1 MKVFLSYSR
10 RDDAIATEVRRRLE
24 ERGHEIWQDV
34 SSIAGGADWRASIEQ
49 GIRAAD
55 TFLLILSPQL
65 VRSPKYAREELDFAH
80 KHDKALLPVYAKP
93 VKQLP
98 DGFALTLSGIEYVEL
113 FPSFEQGMNELLE
126 VLGDAGTVATA
137 EQVPGLG
144 VWAKGRFGK
153 MKSGARRLRIEAQQR
168 ELGRKALR
176 VGSVVAAVAATGA
189 AAAVNAKAAER
200 KSADKRLTEAQ
211 QAAQQDYRNRVAG
224 LIANFSQEFSRAD
237 EAISP
242 ETYQEEFRP
251 RFWNFVGQL
260 EGTVPPT
267 TEFAGPHRDFVRSLR
282 ESLVN
287 LDDAFNQLRRDE
299 PERAT
304 RSYRRSLEQLFAALE
319 AYTSLLE

>member
-10 RDDAIATEVRRRLE
+10 RDSVIANEVRSRLDAH
-24 ERGHEIWQDV
+24 GHEIWQDV

-93 VKQLP
+93 VKELP

-113 FPSFEQGMNELLE
+113 FPSFEQGMNELLN
-126 VLGDAGTVATA
+126 VLGDTGTT
-137 EQVPGLG
+137 ETGQPVPGLG
-144 VWAKGRFGK
+144 MWAKGRFGQA
-153 MKSGARRLRIEAQQR
+153 KSGARRLRLEAQQR
-168 ELGRKALR
+168 DLGRKALR

-189 AAAVNAKAAER
+189 AAAVNAKSAER
-200 KSADKRLTEAQ
+200 KSADKRLDETQ
-211 QAAQQDYRNRVAG
+211 QAAQREYRNRVTG
-224 LIANFSQEFSRAD
+224 LISNFSQEFSRAD

-260 EGTVPPT
+260 EGTVPPSSQ
-267 TEFAGPHRDFVRSLR
+267 FAGPHRDFVSSLR

-319 AYTSLLE
+319 AYTALLD